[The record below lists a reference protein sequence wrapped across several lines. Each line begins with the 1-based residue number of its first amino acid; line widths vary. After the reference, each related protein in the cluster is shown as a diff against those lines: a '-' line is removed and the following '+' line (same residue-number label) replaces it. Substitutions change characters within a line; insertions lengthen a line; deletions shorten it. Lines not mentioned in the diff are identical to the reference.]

1 MKTYMMKLLYDEG
14 VWFKCYLLE
23 EFLQNTKA
31 LIMPCGVI
39 TESPLRTCKQPD
51 YNAAEMI

>member
-1 MKTYMMKLLYDEG
+1 MMKLLYDEG